1 MIVSV
6 NKIDRIFQSISLV
19 GSNNLPGCVIPRSE
33 NLFNADIFR
42 KKSIANVANIG
53 YLIFFMLIDKWGMLV
68 SFVAI

>member
-19 GSNNLPGCVIPRSE
+19 GCNNLAGCVIPRSE
-33 NLFNADIFR
+33 NLFKADIFMN
-42 KKSIANVANIG
+42 KSIINVTNIG
-53 YLIFFMLIDKWGMLV
+53 YLILFMLNDKWGILV